1 MKKQIS
7 NIQYITQ
14 DSELFSH
21 AEQALA
27 MFKKGIPWVQLRMKN
42 STRDE
47 IIAEA
52 KTIKAYADEY
62 QGKLLLNDSV
72 EIALEV
78 EAHAVHLGLNDMP
91 IDEARKLLGN
101 EIIIGGT
108 ANTMEDVLLQASR
121 GADYVGL
128 GPFRYT
134 STKKNL
140 SPVIGLQGYE
150 YITAKLA
157 KHDCD
162 TPIIAVGGITLA
174 DIPAIK
180 ATGIYGVAISGD
192 LLKDLKKD

>member
-1 MKKQIS
+1 
-7 NIQYITQ
+7 
-14 DSELFSH
+14 
-21 AEQALA
+21 
-27 MFKKGIPWVQLRMKN
+27 
-42 STRDE
+42 
-47 IIAEA
+47 
-52 KTIKAYADEY
+52 
-62 QGKLLLNDSV
+62 
-72 EIALEV
+72 
-78 EAHAVHLGLNDMP
+78 
-91 IDEARKLLGN
+91 
-101 EIIIGGT
+101 
-108 ANTMEDVLLQASR
+108 MEDVLLQASR